1 MAAQTSADGGGLRGL
16 FETPMLENPTLLEA
30 LSAWTHHRRRVVA
43 HPSSSNIPLVD
54 AAAFTEIFGELH
66 FREKP
71 EQHRAV
77 LLPPAQQ
84 APAPASWAE
93 ESKEDESSL
102 DALLR
107 PRPRPAAASSSV
119 RRSASFCL
127 KQRSSASALLMCT
140 EGLGSESTID
150 ADDMLRDG
158 DGDGDAAAALV
169 VGEERVR
176 AADVDGGAAEET
188 KEEEERA
195 PPPIRSIGRG
205 GKPGVCFRSFRA
217 DGRFV
222 LVEVVIPGK
231 ELLHACRDGG
241 RLRLQFANAAAAAA
255 GVGVG
260 VGEEARREDE
270 DHAENAFVAEGG
282 SNPNPIVVCPN

>member
-16 FETPMLENPTLLEA
+16 FETPMPENPTLLEA
-30 LSAWTHHRRRVVA
+30 LSTWTHHHRRRVVA
-43 HPSSSNIPLVD
+43 HPSSNNTLPVVD
-54 AAAFTEIFGELH
+54 TAAFTEIFGELH

-84 APAPASWAE
+84 APASWAE

-107 PRPRPAAASSSV
+107 PRPAAASSSV
-119 RRSASFCL
+119 KRSASFCV
-127 KQRSSASALLMCT
+127 KRRSSASALLMCT
-140 EGLGSESTID
+140 EGLGSESTVD
-150 ADDMLRDG
+150 ADNMLKD
-158 DGDGDAAAALV
+158 DAV
-169 VGEERVR
+169 VGEERA
-176 AADVDGGAAEET
+176 AADEDGAAEET
-188 KEEEERA
+188 KEEEEERA
-195 PPPIRSIGRG
+195 APPSSFPPPIRSIGRG
-205 GKPGVCFRSFRA
+205 GKPGVCFRSFRV

-222 LVEVVIPGK
+222 LVEMVIPGK

-241 RLRLQFANAAAAAA
+241 RLRLQFAAA
-255 GVGVG
+255 GVG
-260 VGEEARREDE
+260 VGEEARGEDD

-282 SNPNPIVVCPN
+282 SNPNPIVCPN